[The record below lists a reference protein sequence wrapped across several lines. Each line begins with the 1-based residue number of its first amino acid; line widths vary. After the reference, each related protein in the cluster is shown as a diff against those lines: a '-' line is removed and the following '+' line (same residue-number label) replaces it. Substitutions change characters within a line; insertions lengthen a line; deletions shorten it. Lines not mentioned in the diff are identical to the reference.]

1 MICDAETRARLE
13 ALGPLVV
20 HEDGPMPVAMVEE
33 HLPQAVAILG
43 QTAMPTDRIARAPKL
58 RAIVNVEGNFLPNVD
73 YAAALEARRSR
84 CPSTRC
90 RCGSGRSYRSSRRQA
105 SRSAP
110 VLLHRRRG
118 PGAGSVIPASSTA
131 NPGPLHADYSAF
143 RCPDMCKSRRPS
155 VRASVTSSQP
165 ATSAPC
171 FAIPVICDVQLSCTT
186 PSR

>member
-33 HLPQAVAILG
+33 HLPQAVAIRSDRDAG
-43 QTAMPTDRIARAPKL
+43 RIARAEAAGD
-58 RAIVNVEGNFLPNVD
+58 RDVEGNFLPNVD

-90 RCGSGRSYRSSRRQA
+90 RCGSGRSYRSARRQA

-165 ATSAPC
+165 ATSALC